1 MISIERVLQTLLRRV
16 SVIIL
21 VTVVVT
27 GSALGFSLTQTPTY
41 EASIKIL
48 VGQKLTEDADFG
60 TDVSDLQELTV
71 TVAQAVQTLP
81 VAQAVVEQPNVPEL
95 SAGEVLENMSVE
107 PSPGSNFIDV
117 SYESSD
123 PEEAQLIANAIG
135 QALSQKISEVS
146 VGVNGLTATV
156 WAPATLPETPVSPDL
171 ALNGIVA
178 LVLGSLLGIAL
189 AFLLEYLDDSWDS
202 PEEVEEISG
211 LPAFGVIPAF
221 EPRRTSGKANK

>member
-107 PSPGSNFIDV
+107 PSPGSNFINV

-123 PEEAQLIANAIG
+123 PEEAQLIANTIG

-178 LVLGSLLGIAL
+178 LVLGGLLGIAL
-189 AFLLEYLDDSWDS
+189 AFLLEYLDDSWES

-221 EPRRTSGKANK
+221 EPRRTSAKANK

>member
-16 SVIIL
+16 SAIIL

-27 GSALGFSLTQTPTY
+27 GSALGFSLTQAPTY

-48 VGQKLTEDADFG
+48 VGQKITEGADFG
-60 TDVSDLQELTV
+60 TDVSDLQELTL

-81 VAQAVVEQPNVPEL
+81 VAQAVVEQPNVPEV
-95 SAGEVLENMSVE
+95 SAGEVLANMSVE
-107 PSPGSNFIDV
+107 PSAGTTFINV
-117 SYESSD
+117 SYESND
-123 PEEAQLIANAIG
+123 PESAQRIANTIG
-135 QALSQKISEVS
+135 QVLSEKISEVS

-156 WAPATLPETPVSPDL
+156 WAPATLPETPVSPNP

-178 LVLGSLLGIAL
+178 LALGGLLGIAL

-211 LPAFGVIPAF
+211 LPTFGVIPAF